1 MIFWLSYTRGKDAPK
16 EISMTANSSGKKGYQ
31 SQRLF
36 LRSQVLK
43 HLTHSKWIWLAPISC
58 YSVVVKRC
66 LVDAKTYFLQIWWQ
80 TGAECFFMVLV
91 LQCQSFF
98 MPDVGRLTVGATQT
112 RFFFYENMLDAR
124 MLQISYGIKKLC
136 GAHKKT
142 FWAFPSL
149 VAYPK
154 QWTYKERLKT
164 IKCSIK
170 LIKKLP
176 AVIIFNTS
184 CLNLMCEIWLARV
197 SDAHHAAT

>member
-43 HLTHSKWIWLAPISC
+43 HLTHSKGIWQASVSC
-58 YSVVVKRC
+58 YSIVVKPC
-66 LVDAKTYFLQIWWQ
+66 LVDAKTNFLQIWWQ
-80 TGAECFFMVLV
+80 TGAECFFYGSGFAMSVAFYVWCGQLDYRRRSN
-91 LQCQSFF
+91 QIFSTRICWRQ
-98 MPDVGRLTVGATQT
+98 DVADFLC
-112 RFFFYENMLDAR
+112 N
-124 MLQISYGIKKLC
+124 KKLY

-142 FWAFPSL
+142 FWAFPSP

-154 QWTYKERLKT
+154 QWTWKERLKT
-164 IKCSIK
+164 IKCSIR

-176 AVIIFNTS
+176 AVITFNTS
-184 CLNLMCEIWLARV
+184 CLNLLSEILLARV